1 MTATDKLRKEL
12 EAIAHEEEQLKE
24 RKKRLL
30 EGQKQEILSLLK
42 DYCEAL
48 QQKETD
54 VLLDWFPTLSMREQI
69 LKTAR
74 AESKTAKQDAAP
86 RIAAYRVPGKDI
98 FFFGSGG
105 IDKMPKEFSKALR
118 EADEQSLE
126 AFLNAQNKSYK
137 SKAWF
142 DSKLARLREW
152 HQELNKS

>member
-1 MTATDKLRKEL
+1 MPTAEQLHKEL
-12 EAIAHEEEQLKE
+12 QAIAHEEEQLKE

-54 VLLDWFPTLSMREQI
+54 VLLAWFPTLSRREQI
-69 LKTAR
+69 LQTAR
-74 AESKTAKQDAAP
+74 AESKTAKQDAGS

-118 EADEQSLE
+118 EADGQSLE

-152 HQELNKS
+152 HQELNKP